1 MFWNYLF
8 TYSDYKHNF
17 LSISFNG
24 KTPTGIRS
32 EHLFWIHPPFAPD
45 LISNGPLDFKKCPFT
60 ALVSLQQ
67 LELEASL
74 QWRKMQSNRGFILS
88 EYISTSRDHFYLK
101 LDTSK
106 FFREIFS
113 KKKIRQDPGKFKPF
127 PWRTQVNSSSFPWTD
142 FSCWTFGNLP
152 GIKLNK
158 TSCFI

>member
-24 KTPTGIRS
+24 KTSTGIRS

-60 ALVSLQQ
+60 ALVSLEQ

-127 PWRTQVNSSSFPWTD
+127 P
-142 FSCWTFGNLP
+142 
-152 GIKLNK
+152 
-158 TSCFI
+158 